1 MKLLI
6 LLSFFSFS
14 IFAAEEKALDESG
27 IWLASN
33 LLPLHKN
40 LLAADIRYLK
50 SQNIKMEESADPVRD
65 EITKSSLF
73 TWFRERVHFVVG
85 ADLDLDKDENGDAT
99 FYPNYP
105 NRKEDKNM
113 GAESNIQ
120 KDFGQGLANRF
131 QEISRNGSPRT
142 SMVNLGAALYSLGK
156 DKLMRI
162 RLMIPGFDLVDIG
175 SPRIGVLKVGPGLFM
190 GIEDEKQAIQNRLS
204 SNVMTI
210 YRLGIMMHEARH
222 SDGNGSSLTF
232 PHMTCPPN
240 HEYAGILACD
250 NSLNGPY
257 TVGANSVEVLLKNCK
272 ECSIKE
278 KTKLAEIAL
287 DYRSRVIRSIKTENG
302 EHIMAENLDTTPE
315 HLPDFTLPNKILG
328 DQK

>member
-14 IFAAEEKALDESG
+14 IFASEEKAADESG

-33 LLPLHKN
+33 LSPLHKN

-50 SQNIKMEESADPVRD
+50 SRNIGTEETADPVRN
-65 EITKSSLF
+65 EITKNSLF
-73 TWFRERVHFVVG
+73 TWFSERVHFVVG

-105 NRKEDKNM
+105 NRKENKNM
-113 GAESNIQ
+113 GSNIQ
-120 KDFGQGLANRF
+120 RDFGPGLANQF
-131 QEISRNGSPRT
+131 QEISHSGSPRT

-190 GIEDEKQAIQNRLS
+190 GIEDENLAIQNKLN

-232 PHMTCPPN
+232 PHIPCPSD
-240 HEYAGILACD
+240 HEYAGIPACD
-250 NSLNGPY
+250 NNLNGPY
-257 TVGANSVEVLLKNCK
+257 TVGANSVELLLKNCK

-278 KTKLAEIAL
+278 KTKLAQIAL
-287 DYRSRVIRSIKTENG
+287 DYRSRVIRVFKTENG
-302 EHIMAENLDTTPE
+302 NRIVAENLDTTPE
-315 HLPDFTLPNKILG
+315 QLPDFTLPNKLLG